1 MKYEDE
7 LWGKTEFL
15 HERYKKKH
23 LYVSNFIEII
33 NKFLNACLN
42 FSKSLILISNKNY
55 QLLEEK
61 NNSIYDTVQNI
72 LSFIALQSQEYNELY
87 NNIKSN
93 ILEPTTKLLEELNH
107 KEKELYTL
115 YLKSRTQYQNFRSSL
130 EKAQKDYE
138 NSIKI
143 CEKAIYNAKT
153 METNP
158 LASEEE
164 KDRNANKANT
174 FITSS
179 KTLEDKYFNSIEEA
193 NKLRT
198 NEYNKQ
204 KELLVFY
211 QKIDN
216 DNYNKIKGMVGV
228 FLVFIKKMYKSIF
241 SSIETISDNYQN
253 INIIKDLN
261 TFMKNNKSDNKP
273 DDPITF
279 IPYCPEASLETT
291 SISGDQKENEKL
303 RINYEVISTLRKS
316 FRNICEGLNME
327 EETKKHR
334 LRLLTL
340 KIFKIGPNV
349 TFSQNEKDELISYLK
364 IPEYRTYFIIHLSKQ
379 RTKGRF
385 QRGEKLLNDLAEIL
399 EIILDISEKEK
410 NYEEAKNCIILSQ
423 TFYTEITLNKNRKKE
438 KYKRYLFDYI
448 IDNKWLSSTPFW
460 EGIIDFMIQKEI
472 EKNEEIIKV
481 ENSKE
486 TLEERRLRI
495 SNISFSQLLSYTN
508 NMLEFDIKKD
518 IIKTLVDLFVKK
530 YDIEKNMANIIYDN
544 IDNSPEK
551 PKIIPI
557 KKKNKKIKTNKIAK
571 AKSLKNKD
579 YFLKLDF
586 EIIEKNDKRKI
597 NSFTKYKTKI
607 KLEENKFKLQRKNEL
622 SKKFKKYNF
631 DEEEEDSEISSKYS
645 KQTSSNI
652 MEDSLDIFRKKSYET
667 EKSDL
672 GKKFNNNLN
681 FTTTMSFDISNIKM
695 NLDEDPKIEE
705 ESNKKTEN
713 NNFNKIIDKIEINS
727 KKTNNNENKTNENYI
742 NININK
748 NNNINIIN
756 NEENNNSLRKI
767 DYDNINNNL
776 IINHTNISN
785 NNTPNIEEN
794 KINNDKINDNLNL
807 SEENKTKEI
816 NEQNNDIR

>member
-1 MKYEDE
+1 
-7 LWGKTEFL
+7 
-15 HERYKKKH
+15 
-23 LYVSNFIEII
+23 
-33 NKFLNACLN
+33 
-42 FSKSLILISNKNY
+42 
-55 QLLEEK
+55 
-61 NNSIYDTVQNI
+61 
-72 LSFIALQSQEYNELY
+72 
-87 NNIKSN
+87 
-93 ILEPTTKLLEELNH
+93 
-107 KEKELYTL
+107 
-115 YLKSRTQYQNFRSSL
+115 
-130 EKAQKDYE
+130 
-138 NSIKI
+138 
-143 CEKAIYNAKT
+143 

-158 LASEEE
+158 LASDED
-164 KDRNANKANT
+164 KDRNMNRANT
-174 FITSS
+174 FISNS

-193 NKLRT
+193 NKMRT

-204 KELLVFY
+204 KELLIFY

-216 DNYNKIKGMVGV
+216 ENYNQIKGMVGI

-241 SSIETISDNYQN
+241 SSIDIISDNYQN

-261 TFMKNNKSDNKP
+261 TFMQNNKSDSKP
-273 DDPITF
+273 DEPIAF
-279 IPYCPEASLETT
+279 IPYSPEASLETT

-303 RINYEVISTLRKS
+303 QINYEVISTLRKS

-385 QRGEKLLNDLAEIL
+385 QRGEKLLDDLAEIL

-423 TFYTEITLNKNRKKE
+423 TFYTEIFISKNRKKE

-448 IDNKWLSSTPFW
+448 IDNKWLSSISFW

-472 EKNEEIIKV
+472 EKNELIIKE

-508 NMLEFDIKKD
+508 NMLEFNIKKD
-518 IIKTLVDLFVKK
+518 IINNLADLFVKK
-530 YDIEKNMANIIYDN
+530 YNIEKNMADMIYDN
-544 IDNSPEK
+544 IKNSPEK

-557 KKKNKKIKTNKIAK
+557 KKKKKKIKNNQFKK
-571 AKSLKNKD
+571 AKSLKAKD
-579 YFLKLDF
+579 YNLQIDF
-586 EIIEKNDKRKI
+586 EIIEKNNKRKN
-597 NSFTKYKTKI
+597 NSFAKYKTKI
-607 KLEENKFKLQRKNEL
+607 KLEENIFKFERKNEL

-631 DEEEEDSEISSKYS
+631 DDEEDDSGIALKYS

-652 MEDSLDIFRKKSYET
+652 KEDSLDLFRKKSYET
-667 EKSDL
+667 EKSSL
-672 GKKFNNNLN
+672 GKKLINNNLN

-695 NLDEDPKIEE
+695 NLDEEPKIVEE
-705 ESNKKTEN
+705 NNIKNEN
-713 NNFNKIIDKIEINS
+713 NNLNEIINKIEINS
-727 KKTNNNENKTNENYI
+727 NEIDTNENNNKNENDI
-742 NININK
+742 NINIDK
-748 NNNINIIN
+748 NN
-756 NEENNNSLRKI
+756 
-767 DYDNINNNL
+767 
-776 IINHTNISN
+776 
-785 NNTPNIEEN
+785 
-794 KINNDKINDNLNL
+794 
-807 SEENKTKEI
+807 
-816 NEQNNDIR
+816 